1 MAIADK
7 LIHQVASDRNILELF
22 PPDRQTFPL
31 DERISSYLSLSLSS
45 GAGGWEWGGARRLAS
60 GAPQP
65 GSAPGVHVTLTVKV
79 MSVDP

>member
-31 DERISSYLSLSLSS
+31 DERISSCLSLSLFSYLS
-45 GAGGWEWGGARRLAS
+45 LFGGWGLGVGWGRGGWHRVRLN
-60 GAPQP
+60 
-65 GSAPGVHVTLTVKV
+65 L
-79 MSVDP
+79 DPRLMFT